1 MEELPTQAQLET
13 CCWPCL
19 QLIAELAQQLEV
31 SSSELKLPRRPV
43 PASPPPDEEPA
54 ADLAEKSQLEVSM
67 EVGRDERNMHPVL
80 STQGL
85 LGEQDET
92 VDSVDQ
98 ALQEGDVHP
107 M

>member
-1 MEELPTQAQLET
+1 
-13 CCWPCL
+13 
-19 QLIAELAQQLEV
+19 
-31 SSSELKLPRRPV
+31 
-43 PASPPPDEEPA
+43 
-54 ADLAEKSQLEVSM
+54 M